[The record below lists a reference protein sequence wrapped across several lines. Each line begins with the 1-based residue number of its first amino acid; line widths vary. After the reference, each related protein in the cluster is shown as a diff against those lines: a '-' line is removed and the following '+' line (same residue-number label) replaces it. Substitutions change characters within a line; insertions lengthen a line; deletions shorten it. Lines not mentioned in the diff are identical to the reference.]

1 MTMDGMGYDLAI
13 NMHLQ
18 EVPMSSNRGK
28 EEFQK
33 TRRLRNSIKEKHQNA
48 PWDEQYLCL
57 HVLVMFMVKLVGKW

>member
-33 TRRLRNSIKEKHQNA
+33 TRRLRIPLKKNTKMPHGTNSIFA
-48 PWDEQYLCL
+48 YMC
-57 HVLVMFMVKLVGKW
+57 

>member
-1 MTMDGMGYDLAI
+1 MDGMGYDLAI

-33 TRRLRNSIKEKHQNA
+33 TRRLRIPLKKNTKMPHGTNSIFA
-48 PWDEQYLCL
+48 YMC
-57 HVLVMFMVKLVGKW
+57 